1 MRSVTARPRTSASSS
16 SALPALESLLLEGS
30 RDVIVVADTGSSTV
44 PTPHPPLQYQS
55 RAGRCC
61 SAPSPGSNKGLSGTV
76 EPEAE
81 PASFLPSSSMAFSD
95 TEPVEVQIETMA
107 GVDPWGVSLAS
118 EAMSFQE
125 DDAEEDLSSPLA
137 TLNSACVE
145 LSDEGNLNLHVR
157 ILPSELIR
165 WRDLHII
172 QPISTGSFGE
182 VFLARYQDSEVSVK
196 RCILGH
202 GGSMTKEQLHN
213 LEREINTYR
222 TLDHPSIVRY
232 IGCVLEHPN
241 LAIVTEYVPNG
252 NVFDLLFT
260 HRVNLPAA
268 IRLKIASQVALAL
281 NYMHSCDPIV
291 IHRDLKT
298 QNLVLDV
305 DYSVKLCD
313 FGKTQP
319 MDEDSALPLGQD
331 NGGSPR
337 YMAPECFQYGTYIT
351 EKVDIWSLGCCLV
364 EVLGGPLPYED
375 IPQMSQVITLIL
387 RHRQPPLVPPWFT
400 PTVKP
405 MLAGCFDF
413 VPELRIPISEV
424 QLVLRRLTAEE
435 LERHG
440 MDKRRTR

>member
-1 MRSVTARPRTSASSS
+1 MGGEGAGFVEDGK
-16 SALPALESLLLEGS
+16 PAFDPGKE
-30 RDVIVVADTGSSTV
+30 RIVQDI
-44 PTPHPPLQYQS
+44 HDPLH
-55 RAGRCC
+55 
-61 SAPSPGSNKGLSGTV
+61 
-76 EPEAE
+76 
-81 PASFLPSSSMAFSD
+81 
-95 TEPVEVQIETMA
+95 
-107 GVDPWGVSLAS
+107 
-118 EAMSFQE
+118 
-125 DDAEEDLSSPLA
+125 
-137 TLNSACVE
+137 TLNSAYVE
-145 LSDEGNLNLHVR
+145 LNCEGNLDLRVR
-157 ILPSELIR
+157 ILPSELIQ
-165 WRDLHII
+165 WRELHII

-182 VFLARYQDSEVSVK
+182 VFLGLFKDKEVSVK

-222 TLDHPSIVRY
+222 TLNHPSIVKY

-241 LAIVTEYVPNG
+241 LAIVTEYIPNG

-281 NYMHSCDPIV
+281 NYMHSCDPVV

-319 MDEDSALPLGQD
+319 MEDDSALPLMAD

-337 YMAPECFQYGTYIT
+337 YMAPECFEIGAYIT

-375 IPQMSQVITLIL
+375 VPQMAQVITRI
-387 RHRQPPLVPPWFT
+387 RVHHQTPLVPPWFC
-400 PTVKP
+400 PEVRP

-413 VPELRIPISEV
+413 EPELRIPISEV
-424 QLVLRRLTAEE
+424 QLALRRTTADTM
-435 LERHG
+435 ERHG
-440 MDKRRTR
+440 MDKRRIR